1 MLHLDASS
9 KRVSIYRDV
18 QLNSINGTVWC
29 SFLVLKE
36 KGNSRLGFSLEK
48 GVEERIFVEAKQ
60 TREPQLVVVRIDFS
74 DEPDKVDKAYVF
86 YSPTAAAVPDLENAE
101 YTLSGKFD
109 FNRIKILQRR
119 EVREFLLMFLWV
131 RIIMM

>member
-74 DEPDKVDKAYVF
+74 DEPDKVDKAMFFIVLLLLPFLTWKMLNIPYLVNLILIVLK
-86 YSPTAAAVPDLENAE
+86 SCRE
-101 YTLSGKFD
+101 GK
-109 FNRIKILQRR
+109 
-119 EVREFLLMFLWV
+119 
-131 RIIMM
+131 